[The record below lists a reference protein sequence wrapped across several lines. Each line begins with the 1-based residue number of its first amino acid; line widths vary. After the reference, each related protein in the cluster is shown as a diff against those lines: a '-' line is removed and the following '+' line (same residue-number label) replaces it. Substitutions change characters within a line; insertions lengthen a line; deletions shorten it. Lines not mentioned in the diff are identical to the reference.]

1 MHPGKNNC
9 HKKSKHFA
17 LSLRFYFPSSCLSPF
32 KAVNMCFP
40 RTAWG
45 HCLQASIFLGD
56 RGKKKCA
63 RITFSHHIVSHWGF
77 LLYLGPTAQFYVP
90 SQPIVSVF
98 IKLSWCGK
106 MCPSLQWMPLLS
118 TASPFACTLHLPT
131 AQHYPISI
139 CSQVLPKDQGV
150 TLSSGSLAKA
160 ICT

>member
-1 MHPGKNNC
+1 MPTSQHYFSTKLHVTLSPRVHPGKNSC

-17 LSLRFYFPSSCLSPF
+17 LSLRFYFLSPCLFPF
-32 KAVNMCFP
+32 KAVNKFFP

-56 RGKKKCA
+56 RGKQSVCL
-63 RITFSHHIVSHWGF
+63 TFSRHIANYRVF

-106 MCPSLQWMPLLS
+106 MCPSLQWVLLLS

-131 AQHYPISI
+131 TQHYPISI
-139 CSQVLPKDQGV
+139 CS
-150 TLSSGSLAKA
+150 
-160 ICT
+160 